1 MGEVTLSVQENL
13 DKILPC
19 MIPLGIVMLSYWL
32 LGKKNMNSTRLIFV
46 LLGLGMILGNL
57 QNMLNW
63 LVALF

>member
-1 MGEVTLSVQENL
+1 
-13 DKILPC
+13 